1 MKQIKTYKE
10 NGKVVL
16 EEDGVK
22 YDYIDPLYDRAFKTI
37 FKADTDRFLIKIL
50 LKGLLGIDVVEVEEI
65 DSEFKVYGLD
75 EKQERCDYLVKVDGL
90 SILMEC
96 NRVYSSKL
104 KDRNLSHF
112 RRLINDQGFGSVML
126 NFDNY
131 DVEGSG
137 RLYSRYTLRSD
148 NDDKFYDGVMEIFH
162 INLSKFNKMVYTKE
176 EIDKLNEMEKAL
188 LIFKTRHRENLS
200 MLTEG
205 DANFM
210 KFKQLYEDM
219 TNDKKLIDEY
229 TKEEL
234 EIMAFGEELAKEI
247 AEELAEELAE
257 EKAKELAE
265 EKAKELAEEKAK
277 ELAEEKAKEL
287 AEEKV
292 KEIVEEKKQEGIK
305 SRNIEIAKNMLKDN
319 IDINTISKYTSLSKK
334 EIEKLK

>member
-50 LKGLLGIDVVEVEEI
+50 LKGLLGIDVVKVEEM

-265 EKAKELAEEKAK
+265 EKAKELAEEK
-277 ELAEEKAKEL
+277 
-287 AEEKV
+287 V

-319 IDINTISKYTSLSKK
+319 IDISIISKYTGLSKE
-334 EIEKLK
+334 EIEELI

>member
-10 NGKVVL
+10 NGKVVI

-37 FKADTDRFLIKIL
+37 FKADTDRFLIKTL
-50 LKGLLGIDVVEVEEI
+50 LKGLLGIDVVKVEEM

-137 RLYSRYTLRSD
+137 RLYSRYALRSD

-265 EKAKELAEEKAK
+265 EKAKELAEEK
-277 ELAEEKAKEL
+277 
-287 AEEKV
+287 V
-292 KEIVEEKKQEGIK
+292 KEIVEEKKQEGIN

-319 IDINTISKYTSLSKK
+319 MDINTISKYTNLSKK

>member
-10 NGKVVL
+10 NGKVVI

-37 FKADTDRFLIKIL
+37 FKADTDRFLIKTL
-50 LKGLLGIDVVEVEEI
+50 LKGLLGIDVVKVEEM

-131 DVEGSG
+131 DAEGSG
-137 RLYSRYTLRSD
+137 KLYSRYTLRSD
-148 NDDKFYDGVMEIFH
+148 NDDKFYDGVIEIFN
-162 INLSKFNKMVYTKE
+162 INLSKFDKMVYTKG
-176 EIDKLNEMEKAL
+176 EIDKLDEMEKAL
-188 LIFKTRHRENLS
+188 LMFKTRHRENLS

-205 DANFM
+205 DAGFM
-210 KFKQLYEDM
+210 KFEQLYEDM

-234 EIMAFGEELAKEI
+234 EIMAFGEQLGKEI

-257 EKAKELAE
+257 EK
-265 EKAKELAEEKAK
+265 
-277 ELAEEKAKEL
+277 
-287 AEEKV
+287 
-292 KEIVEEKKQEGIK
+292 KQEGMKEGIN
-305 SRNIEIAKNMLKDN
+305 SRNIEIAKNMLKDKV
-319 IDINTISKYTSLSKK
+319 DINDISKYTGLTKKKIESLK
-334 EIEKLK
+334 

>member
-37 FKADTDRFLIKIL
+37 FKADTDRFLIKTL
-50 LKGLLGIDVVEVEEI
+50 LKGLLGIDVVKVEEM

-137 RLYSRYTLRSD
+137 RLYSRYALRSD

-188 LIFKTRHRENLS
+188 LIFKTRHRESLS

-257 EKAKELAE
+257 EKAK
-265 EKAKELAEEKAK
+265 K
-277 ELAEEKAKEL
+277 LAEEKAKEL

-292 KEIVEEKKQEGIK
+292 KEIVEEKKQEGIN
-305 SRNIEIAKNMLKDN
+305 SRNIEIAKNMLKEGIPVN
-319 IDINTISKYTSLSKK
+319 SIIKCTGLSKK

>member
-1 MKQIKTYKE
+1 MKKIKTYKE

-37 FKADTDRFLIKIL
+37 FKADTDHFLIKTF
-50 LKGLLGIDVVEVEEI
+50 LKGLLGIEVVKVEEI

-90 SILMEC
+90 TILMEC
-96 NRVYSSKL
+96 NREYSSKL

-112 RRLINDQGFGSVML
+112 RRLINDQEFGSVML

-265 EKAKELAEEKAK
+265 EKAKELAEEK
-277 ELAEEKAKEL
+277 
-287 AEEKV
+287 V
-292 KEIVEEKKQEGIK
+292 KEIVEEKKQEGIN
-305 SRNIEIAKNMLKDN
+305 SRNIEIAKNMLKEGIPVN
-319 IDINTISKYTSLSKK
+319 SIIKCTGLSKK

>member
-37 FKADTDRFLIKIL
+37 FKADTDRFLIKTL
-50 LKGLLGIDVVEVEEI
+50 LKGLLGIEVVKVEEI

-137 RLYSRYTLRSD
+137 RLYSRYALRSD

-188 LIFKTRHRENLS
+188 LIFKTRHRESLS

-265 EKAKELAEEKAK
+265 EKAKELAEEK
-277 ELAEEKAKEL
+277 
-287 AEEKV
+287 V

>member
-37 FKADTDRFLIKIL
+37 FKADTDRFLIKTL
-50 LKGLLGIDVVEVEEI
+50 LKGLLGIDVVKVEEM

-137 RLYSRYTLRSD
+137 RLYSRYALRSD

-265 EKAKELAEEKAK
+265 EKAKELAEEK
-277 ELAEEKAKEL
+277 
-287 AEEKV
+287 V
-292 KEIVEEKKQEGIK
+292 KEIVEEKKQEGIN
-305 SRNIEIAKNMLKDN
+305 SRNIEIAKNMLKEGIPVN
-319 IDINTISKYTSLSKK
+319 SIIKCTGLSKK

>member
-10 NGKVVL
+10 NGKVVI

-37 FKADTDRFLIKIL
+37 FKADTDRFLIKTL
-50 LKGLLGIDVVEVEEI
+50 LKGLLGIDVVKVEEM

-137 RLYSRYTLRSD
+137 RLYSRYALRSD

-188 LIFKTRHRENLS
+188 LIFKTRHRESLS

-265 EKAKELAEEKAK
+265 EKAKELAEEK
-277 ELAEEKAKEL
+277 
-287 AEEKV
+287 V
-292 KEIVEEKKQEGIK
+292 KEIVEEKKQEGIN
-305 SRNIEIAKNMLKDN
+305 SRNIEIAKNMLKEGIPVN
-319 IDINTISKYTSLSKK
+319 SIIKCTGLSKK

>member
-37 FKADTDRFLIKIL
+37 FKADTDRFLIKTL
-50 LKGLLGIDVVEVEEI
+50 LKGLLGIEVVKVEEM

-137 RLYSRYTLRSD
+137 RLYSRYALRSD

-265 EKAKELAEEKAK
+265 EKAKELAEEK
-277 ELAEEKAKEL
+277 
-287 AEEKV
+287 V
-292 KEIVEEKKQEGIK
+292 KEIVEEKKQEGIN

>member
-1 MKQIKTYKE
+1 
-10 NGKVVL
+10 
-16 EEDGVK
+16 
-22 YDYIDPLYDRAFKTI
+22 
-37 FKADTDRFLIKIL
+37 
-50 LKGLLGIDVVEVEEI
+50 
-65 DSEFKVYGLD
+65 
-75 EKQERCDYLVKVDGL
+75 
-90 SILMEC
+90 
-96 NRVYSSKL
+96 
-104 KDRNLSHF
+104 
-112 RRLINDQGFGSVML
+112 
-126 NFDNY
+126 
-131 DVEGSG
+131 
-137 RLYSRYTLRSD
+137 
-148 NDDKFYDGVMEIFH
+148 
-162 INLSKFNKMVYTKE
+162 MVYTKE

-265 EKAKELAEEKAK
+265 EKAKELAEEK
-277 ELAEEKAKEL
+277 
-287 AEEKV
+287 V
-292 KEIVEEKKQEGIK
+292 KEIVEEKKQEGIN

>member
-1 MKQIKTYKE
+1 M
-10 NGKVVL
+10 
-16 EEDGVK
+16 
-22 YDYIDPLYDRAFKTI
+22 
-37 FKADTDRFLIKIL
+37 
-50 LKGLLGIDVVEVEEI
+50 
-65 DSEFKVYGLD
+65 
-75 EKQERCDYLVKVDGL
+75 
-90 SILMEC
+90 
-96 NRVYSSKL
+96 YSSKL

-137 RLYSRYTLRSD
+137 RLYSRYALRSD

-188 LIFKTRHRENLS
+188 LIFKTRHRESLS

-265 EKAKELAEEKAK
+265 EKAKELAEEK
-277 ELAEEKAKEL
+277 
-287 AEEKV
+287 V

>member
-37 FKADTDRFLIKIL
+37 FKADTDRFLIKTL
-50 LKGLLGIDVVEVEEI
+50 LKGLLGIDVVKVEEM

-265 EKAKELAEEKAK
+265 EKAKELAEEK
-277 ELAEEKAKEL
+277 
-287 AEEKV
+287 V
-292 KEIVEEKKQEGIK
+292 KEIVEEKKQEGIN
-305 SRNIEIAKNMLKDN
+305 SRNIEIAKNMLKEGIPVN
-319 IDINTISKYTSLSKK
+319 SIIKCTGLSKK

>member
-37 FKADTDRFLIKIL
+37 FKADTDRFLIKTL
-50 LKGLLGIDVVEVEEI
+50 LKGLLGIEVVKVEEI

-137 RLYSRYTLRSD
+137 RLYSRYALRSD

-265 EKAKELAEEKAK
+265 EKAK
-277 ELAEEKAKEL
+277 
-287 AEEKV
+287 
-292 KEIVEEKKQEGIK
+292 
-305 SRNIEIAKNMLKDN
+305 
-319 IDINTISKYTSLSKK
+319 
-334 EIEKLK
+334 

>member
-37 FKADTDRFLIKIL
+37 FKADTDRFLIKTL
-50 LKGLLGIDVVEVEEI
+50 LKGLLGIDVVKVEEM

-137 RLYSRYTLRSD
+137 RLYSRYALRSD

-188 LIFKTRHRENLS
+188 LIFKTRHRESLS

-265 EKAKELAEEKAK
+265 EKAKELAEEK
-277 ELAEEKAKEL
+277 
-287 AEEKV
+287 V
-292 KEIVEEKKQEGIK
+292 KEIVEEKKQEGIN

-319 IDINTISKYTSLSKK
+319 MDINTISKYTSLSKK

>member
-10 NGKVVL
+10 NGKVVI

-37 FKADTDRFLIKIL
+37 FKADTDRFLIKTL
-50 LKGLLGIDVVEVEEI
+50 LKGLLGIDVVKVEEM

-137 RLYSRYTLRSD
+137 RLYSRYALRSD

-188 LIFKTRHRENLS
+188 LIFKTRHRESLS

-265 EKAKELAEEKAK
+265 EKAKELAEEK
-277 ELAEEKAKEL
+277 
-287 AEEKV
+287 V
-292 KEIVEEKKQEGIK
+292 KEIVEEKKQEGIN

-319 IDINTISKYTSLSKK
+319 MDINTISKYTNLSKK

>member
-37 FKADTDRFLIKIL
+37 FKADTDRFLIKTL

-137 RLYSRYTLRSD
+137 RLYSRYALRSD

-265 EKAKELAEEKAK
+265 EKAKELAEEK
-277 ELAEEKAKEL
+277 
-287 AEEKV
+287 V

>member
-10 NGKVVL
+10 NGKVVI

-37 FKADTDRFLIKIL
+37 FKADTDRFLIKTL
-50 LKGLLGIDVVEVEEI
+50 LKGLLGIDVVKVEEM

-137 RLYSRYTLRSD
+137 RLYSRYALRSD

-188 LIFKTRHRENLS
+188 LIFKTRHRESLS

-265 EKAKELAEEKAK
+265 EKAKELAEEK
-277 ELAEEKAKEL
+277 
-287 AEEKV
+287 V

>member
-37 FKADTDRFLIKIL
+37 FKADTDRFLIKTL
-50 LKGLLGIDVVEVEEI
+50 LKGLLGIDVVKVEEM

-137 RLYSRYTLRSD
+137 RLYSRYALRSD

-265 EKAKELAEEKAK
+265 EKAKELAEEK
-277 ELAEEKAKEL
+277 
-287 AEEKV
+287 V

>member
-10 NGKVVL
+10 NGKVVI

-37 FKADTDRFLIKIL
+37 FKADTDRFLIKTL
-50 LKGLLGIDVVEVEEI
+50 LKGLLGIDVVKVEEM

-188 LIFKTRHRENLS
+188 LIFKTRHRESLS

-265 EKAKELAEEKAK
+265 EKAKELAEEK
-277 ELAEEKAKEL
+277 
-287 AEEKV
+287 V

>member
-1 MKQIKTYKE
+1 
-10 NGKVVL
+10 
-16 EEDGVK
+16 
-22 YDYIDPLYDRAFKTI
+22 
-37 FKADTDRFLIKIL
+37 
-50 LKGLLGIDVVEVEEI
+50 
-65 DSEFKVYGLD
+65 
-75 EKQERCDYLVKVDGL
+75 
-90 SILMEC
+90 
-96 NRVYSSKL
+96 
-104 KDRNLSHF
+104 
-112 RRLINDQGFGSVML
+112 ML

-137 RLYSRYTLRSD
+137 RLYSRYALRSD

-265 EKAKELAEEKAK
+265 EK
-277 ELAEEKAKEL
+277 
-287 AEEKV
+287 V
-292 KEIVEEKKQEGIK
+292 KEIVEEKKQEGIN
-305 SRNIEIAKNMLKDN
+305 SRNIEIAKNMLKDGIPVN
-319 IDINTISKYTSLSKK
+319 SIIKCTGLSKK

>member
-1 MKQIKTYKE
+1 MIKT
-10 NGKVVL
+10 
-16 EEDGVK
+16 
-22 YDYIDPLYDRAFKTI
+22 
-37 FKADTDRFLIKIL
+37 L
-50 LKGLLGIDVVEVEEI
+50 LKGLLGIEVVKVEEI

-137 RLYSRYTLRSD
+137 RLYSRYALRSD

-188 LIFKTRHRENLS
+188 LIFKTRHRESLS

-265 EKAKELAEEKAK
+265 EKAKELAEEK
-277 ELAEEKAKEL
+277 
-287 AEEKV
+287 V
-292 KEIVEEKKQEGIK
+292 KEIVEEKKQEGIN

-319 IDINTISKYTSLSKK
+319 MDINTISKYTNLSKK

>member
-37 FKADTDRFLIKIL
+37 FKADTDRFLIKTL
-50 LKGLLGIDVVEVEEI
+50 LKGLLGIDVVKVEEM

-265 EKAKELAEEKAK
+265 EKAKELAEAKAK
-277 ELAEEKAKEL
+277 ELAEEK
-287 AEEKV
+287 
-292 KEIVEEKKQEGIK
+292 KQEGIN
-305 SRNIEIAKNMLKDN
+305 SRNIEIAKNMLKEGIPVN
-319 IDINTISKYTSLSKK
+319 SIIKCTGLSKK

>member
-37 FKADTDRFLIKIL
+37 FKADTDRFLIKTL
-50 LKGLLGIDVVEVEEI
+50 LKGLLGIDVVKVEEM

-137 RLYSRYTLRSD
+137 RLYSRYALRSD

-188 LIFKTRHRENLS
+188 LIFKTRHRESLS

-265 EKAKELAEEKAK
+265 EKAKELAEEK
-277 ELAEEKAKEL
+277 
-287 AEEKV
+287 V

>member
-10 NGKVVL
+10 NGKVVI

-50 LKGLLGIDVVEVEEI
+50 LKGLLGIDVVKVEEM

-137 RLYSRYTLRSD
+137 RLYSRYALRSD

-188 LIFKTRHRENLS
+188 LIFKTRHRESLS

-265 EKAKELAEEKAK
+265 EKAKELAEEK
-277 ELAEEKAKEL
+277 
-287 AEEKV
+287 V
-292 KEIVEEKKQEGIK
+292 KEIVEEKKQEGIN

-319 IDINTISKYTSLSKK
+319 MDINTISKYTNLSKK

>member
-37 FKADTDRFLIKIL
+37 FKADTDRFLIKTL
-50 LKGLLGIDVVEVEEI
+50 LKGLLGIDVVKVEEM

-131 DVEGSG
+131 DVEGRG
-137 RLYSRYTLRSD
+137 KLYSRYTLRSD

-219 TNDKKLIDEY
+219 TNEKKLIDEY

-247 AEELAEELAE
+247 AEELAE
-257 EKAKELAE
+257 
-265 EKAKELAEEKAK
+265 ELAEEKAK

>member
-265 EKAKELAEEKAK
+265 EKAKELAEEK
-277 ELAEEKAKEL
+277 
-287 AEEKV
+287 V

-305 SRNIEIAKNMLKDN
+305 SRNIEIAKNMLKEGIPVN
-319 IDINTISKYTSLSKK
+319 SIIKCTGLSKK

>member
-37 FKADTDRFLIKIL
+37 FKADINHFLIKTL
-50 LKGLLGIDVVEVEEI
+50 LKGLLGIDVVKVEEV

-137 RLYSRYTLRSD
+137 KLYSRYTLRSD

-188 LIFKTRHRENLS
+188 LIFKTRHRESLS

-265 EKAKELAEEKAK
+265 EKAKELAEEK
-277 ELAEEKAKEL
+277 
-287 AEEKV
+287 V
-292 KEIVEEKKQEGIK
+292 KEIVEEKKQEGIN
-305 SRNIEIAKNMLKDN
+305 SRNIEIAKNMLKEGIPVN
-319 IDINTISKYTSLSKK
+319 SIIKCTGLSKK

>member
-37 FKADTDRFLIKIL
+37 FKADTDRFLIKTL
-50 LKGLLGIDVVEVEEI
+50 LKGLLGIDVVKVEEM

-137 RLYSRYTLRSD
+137 RLYSRYALRSD

-188 LIFKTRHRENLS
+188 LIFKTRHRESLS

-265 EKAKELAEEKAK
+265 EKAKELAEEK
-277 ELAEEKAKEL
+277 
-287 AEEKV
+287 V
-292 KEIVEEKKQEGIK
+292 KEIVEEKKQEGIN

-319 IDINTISKYTSLSKK
+319 MDINTISKYTNLSKK

>member
-37 FKADTDRFLIKIL
+37 FKADTDRFLIKTL
-50 LKGLLGIDVVEVEEI
+50 LKGLLGIDVVKVEEM

-265 EKAKELAEEKAK
+265 EKAKELAEEK
-277 ELAEEKAKEL
+277 
-287 AEEKV
+287 V

>member
-1 MKQIKTYKE
+1 
-10 NGKVVL
+10 
-16 EEDGVK
+16 
-22 YDYIDPLYDRAFKTI
+22 
-37 FKADTDRFLIKIL
+37 
-50 LKGLLGIDVVEVEEI
+50 
-65 DSEFKVYGLD
+65 
-75 EKQERCDYLVKVDGL
+75 
-90 SILMEC
+90 
-96 NRVYSSKL
+96 
-104 KDRNLSHF
+104 
-112 RRLINDQGFGSVML
+112 
-126 NFDNY
+126 
-131 DVEGSG
+131 
-137 RLYSRYTLRSD
+137 
-148 NDDKFYDGVMEIFH
+148 
-162 INLSKFNKMVYTKE
+162 
-176 EIDKLNEMEKAL
+176 MEKAL

-265 EKAKELAEEKAK
+265 EK
-277 ELAEEKAKEL
+277 
-287 AEEKV
+287 
-292 KEIVEEKKQEGIK
+292 KQEGIN

>member
-137 RLYSRYTLRSD
+137 RLYSRYALRSD

-188 LIFKTRHRENLS
+188 LIFKTRHRESLS

-265 EKAKELAEEKAK
+265 EKAKELAEEK
-277 ELAEEKAKEL
+277 
-287 AEEKV
+287 V

>member
-37 FKADTDRFLIKIL
+37 FKADTDRFLIKTL
-50 LKGLLGIDVVEVEEI
+50 LKGLLGIDVVKVEEM

-137 RLYSRYTLRSD
+137 RLYSRYALRSD

-176 EIDKLNEMEKAL
+176 EIDKLNEMERAL
-188 LIFKTRHRENLS
+188 LIFKTRHRESLS

-265 EKAKELAEEKAK
+265 EKAKELAEEK
-277 ELAEEKAKEL
+277 
-287 AEEKV
+287 V

>member
-1 MKQIKTYKE
+1 MKKIKTYKE

-37 FKADTDRFLIKIL
+37 FKADTDHFLIKTF
-50 LKGLLGIDVVEVEEI
+50 LKGLLGIEVVKVEEM

-137 RLYSRYTLRSD
+137 RLYSRYALRSD

-188 LIFKTRHRENLS
+188 LIFKTRHRESLS

-265 EKAKELAEEKAK
+265 EKAKELAEEK
-277 ELAEEKAKEL
+277 
-287 AEEKV
+287 V
-292 KEIVEEKKQEGIK
+292 KEIVEEKKQEGIN

>member
-137 RLYSRYTLRSD
+137 RLYSRYALRSD

-265 EKAKELAEEKAK
+265 EKAKELAEEK
-277 ELAEEKAKEL
+277 
-287 AEEKV
+287 V
-292 KEIVEEKKQEGIK
+292 KEIVEEKKQEGIN